1 MENLKKF
8 LLSAMLLLV
17 CGIAGAQKIEVS
29 GTVTDSNGETVI
41 GATVME
47 KGTTN
52 GTVTDFD
59 GNFKFQTNAGA
70 TVVVSYVGYNN
81 VEMSAGQN
89 LKITLKEDAAELN
102 EVVVTGYTT
111 QRKADLTGAVSVV
124 SVDEIAKQNEN
135 NPMKA

>member
-47 KGTTN
+47 RVPRTERLPTS
-52 GTVTDFD
+52 TVTLSS
-59 GNFKFQTNAGA
+59 KPTPVPQ
-70 TVVVSYVGYNN
+70 S
-81 VEMSAGQN
+81 
-89 LKITLKEDAAELN
+89 
-102 EVVVTGYTT
+102 
-111 QRKADLTGAVSVV
+111 
-124 SVDEIAKQNEN
+124 
-135 NPMKA
+135 

>member
-1 MENLKKF
+1 
-8 LLSAMLLLV
+8 
-17 CGIAGAQKIEVS
+17 
-29 GTVTDSNGETVI
+29 
-41 GATVME
+41 ME

-81 VEMSAGQN
+81 VEVSAGHN

>member
-8 LLSAMLLLV
+8 LLSTMLLLV

-47 KGTTN
+47 KGTAN
-52 GTVTDFD
+52 GTVTDID

-70 TVVVSYVGYNN
+70 TVVVSYVGYNIYREASN
-81 VEMSAGQN
+81 VPLFQNFKLIMMNSICQRMGQR
-89 LKITLKEDAAELN
+89 L
-102 EVVVTGYTT
+102 
-111 QRKADLTGAVSVV
+111 
-124 SVDEIAKQNEN
+124 QNHWLR
-135 NPMKA
+135 